1 VKPWEVWLGHRASG
15 WAHNGYR
22 VVGQTVYV
30 PDAEDAFRIVRVEY
44 PDCVWA
50 NAEDGDYIYRT
61 KADMDADTT
70 GTKAVAVVRDPV
82 QARMHD

>member
-1 VKPWEVWLGHRASG
+1 VTAWEVWLGHRASG

-44 PDCVWA
+44 PDYA
-50 NAEDGDYIYRT
+50 RADTEDGSYIYRT
-61 KADMDADTT
+61 EDDMDADTT
-70 GTKAVAVVRDPV
+70 GTEAVAVVRDPD